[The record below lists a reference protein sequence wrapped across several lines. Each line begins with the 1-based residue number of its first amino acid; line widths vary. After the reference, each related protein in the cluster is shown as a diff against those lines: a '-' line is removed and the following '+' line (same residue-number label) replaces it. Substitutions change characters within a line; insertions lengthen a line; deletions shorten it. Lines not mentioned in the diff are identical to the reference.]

1 MQAQSNRSADLEV
14 ADAPVAPSHPKRRPS
29 AIMGRLSSQIR
40 TRVRWANWRHYVLEW
55 LIIVA
60 AAFAYSG
67 DALLDFN
74 AGQLQQSGE
83 HNESATLPVLAE
95 IGLKRYG
102 EIPLWNPYMLT
113 GFPHAG
119 DLISH
124 FWNPV
129 ATLPVLIW
137 GGING
142 MKVSVFLSFVLA
154 GIGQWLF
161 AHVCGVRGL
170 ARLWA
175 GLLFMASGGLALLW
189 RVGWYELLLGMAWFP
204 WCFASLWRALKRRD
218 RASLAWTAICV
229 AMVLSAGGGYYPFY
243 LLVSMSVLVAM
254 ALLSARRGER
264 WLQLRRAATIV
275 VLGAALLGVAWLP
288 LIDGFRNTFREAGP
302 QAQQRFSQP
311 IPYALI
317 NYVVSEPTWFRAE
330 ILGTASGWNW
340 FYIGV
345 LPLAAAVALAP
356 LAFGYN
362 RRRRPALAALV
373 VLTLVLAWHANRHT
387 PVRYLYDWIPF
398 LNNLRFPQR
407 LLILVASPLIVLG
420 ALGLQH
426 LFTVSRMVS
435 RGVVLTVFVDRGKRA
450 IAPLPLRW
458 LLHGSLVLVMLL
470 SFADV
475 YTVNKGFA
483 FAPRPLNTKAFAALS
498 WLKNH
503 DPGQYYTNVGGGAI
517 YWDWMPAAYAL
528 EMPIINFDYGRR
540 LVSFDAQ
547 RQPGAPF
554 FATAKYMLALP
565 DQPRPENAQLLR
577 DFGGVGL
584 WQLPDALPFAFSAQ
598 PRLLQPP
605 ETLAP
610 DASLPLN
617 VSLAGP
623 NRVIV
628 KGAPARE
635 GDRLVVLVSNY
646 PGWRLYVD
654 GQPADVLPANNY
666 LGAAMLPG
674 EHTYTFAFQ
683 PTAYYVGLV
692 ISLLALSLALIWIV
706 RPKYRLNH

>member
-1 MQAQSNRSADLEV
+1 MQAHSDHSIDLEG
-14 ADAPVAPSHPKRRPS
+14 ADIPIAPSYPKRQPLAVTR
-29 AIMGRLSSQIR
+29 RLSSWILS
-40 TRVRWANWRHYVLEW
+40 RVQAAHWRRYVLEW
-55 LIIVA
+55 LIIVV

-67 DALLDFN
+67 DALLDFD

-83 HNESATLPVLAE
+83 HNESATLPLLAE

-129 ATLPVLIW
+129 ATLPALIW

-142 MKVSVFLSFVLA
+142 MKVSVFLSFTLA
-154 GIGQWLF
+154 AIGQWLC
-161 AHVCGVRGL
+161 AHVFGARGL

-189 RVGWYELLLGMAWFP
+189 RAGWYELLLGMVWFP
-204 WCFASLWRALKRRD
+204 WCFASLWWALKRND
-218 RASLAWTAICV
+218 RASLAWSAICA

-243 LLVSMSVLVAM
+243 LLVSLSVLVVM
-254 ALLSARRGER
+254 ALLSARQGER
-264 WLQLRRAATIV
+264 WLRLRRAVTIAVLSAVLLAV
-275 VLGAALLGVAWLP
+275 VWLP
-288 LIDGFRNTFREAGP
+288 SIDGYRNTFREAGP
-302 QAQQRFSQP
+302 DAQQRFSQP

-317 NYVVSEPTWFRAE
+317 NYVVSEPAWFRAE
-330 ILGTASGWNW
+330 ILGTAGGWNW

-356 LAFGYN
+356 LAFGAN
-362 RRRRPALAALV
+362 RRRRPAVAALA
-373 VLTLVLAWHANRHT
+373 VLTLVLLAWHANRHT

-398 LNNLRFPQR
+398 LNNLRFPNR
-407 LLILVASPLIVLG
+407 LLILAASPLIVLG

-426 LFTVSRMVS
+426 LFTVSRLGS
-435 RGVVLTVFVDRGKRA
+435 RGIVLTLFVDRGRRA
-450 IAPLPLRW
+450 IAALPLRW
-458 LLHGSLVLVMLL
+458 LPHGSLVLVMLL
-470 SFADV
+470 AFADV

-483 FAPRPLNTKAFAALS
+483 FAPRPRNAKAFAALS
-498 WLKNH
+498 WLKSH
-503 DPGQYYTNVGGGAI
+503 DAGQYYTNIGGGAI
-517 YWDWMPAAYAL
+517 YWDWTPAAYEL

-540 LVSFDAQ
+540 LVSFDRQ
-547 RQPGAPF
+547 RQPGSPF

-577 DFGGVGL
+577 DFDGVGL
-584 WQLPDALPFAFSAQ
+584 WQLPDALPFAFSAP

-610 DASLPLN
+610 AAASPLD
-617 VSLAGP
+617 VSLDGP

-628 KGAPARE
+628 KGAPAQE
-635 GDRLVVLVSNY
+635 GDRLVVLVSDY

-654 GQPADVLPANNY
+654 GQPAEITPANNY

-683 PTAYYVGLV
+683 PVAYYVGLA
-692 ISLLALSLALIWIV
+692 ISMLALLLLLAWIV
-706 RPKYRLNH
+706 RP